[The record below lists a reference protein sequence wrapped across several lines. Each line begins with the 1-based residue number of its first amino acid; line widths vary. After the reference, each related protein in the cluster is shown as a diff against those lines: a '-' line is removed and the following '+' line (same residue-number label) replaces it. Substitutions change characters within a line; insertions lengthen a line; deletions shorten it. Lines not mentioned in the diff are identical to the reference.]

1 MGNKLSIKTLIS
13 SICGFFITKKRCSIS
28 LLQTNPSGKW
38 LLLGLDD
45 SFRSALGSGL
55 LAGDFGTWLSGCLS
69 RGLLG
74 GSLHRLLLHN
84 LLDGLDQSLALA
96 LQSLDDLLLFDE
108 ESADDSLSQAAVA
121 QDTSVGPGDGLQ
133 TLGHPGTL
141 AGPGGGDP
149 VEFLLALTTAWHSGV
164 LLHVLVHQTASGSAH
179 TVNKWKILSY
189 RGIYSISPA
198 THMRLLLERVLY
210 DRRRLRVKRWTILK
224 LLNPIDHPE

>member
-1 MGNKLSIKTLIS
+1 M
-13 SICGFFITKKRCSIS
+13 
-28 LLQTNPSGKW
+28 LQTNPSGKW

-108 ESADDSLSQAAVA
+108 ESADDSLAGSCGTGHLRRSWRRSSNAW
-121 QDTSVGPGDGLQ
+121 TSWDARW
-133 TLGHPGTL
+133 
-141 AGPGGGDP
+141 AG
-149 VEFLLALTTAWHSGV
+149 
-164 LLHVLVHQTASGSAH
+164 
-179 TVNKWKILSY
+179 
-189 RGIYSISPA
+189 RG
-198 THMRLLLERVLY
+198 
-210 DRRRLRVKRWTILK
+210 
-224 LLNPIDHPE
+224 